1 MYWILFVMGGIAAIG
16 VALVIG
22 GLATPRHHEVA
33 RSMTLPVT
41 PDRLWMSVRDID
53 AYGQWRHELEDVER
67 VDTDQAQPRWRE
79 TNTRRSLTFG
89 VTRDEPPHRFSA
101 SILDDDLPYTGE
113 WTWIVEPHGTGARVT
128 ITERGSVLN
137 PIYRFIGA
145 HFIGYTRSLDRYLAS
160 LAAHHGAP
168 DSAIADATP
177 T

>member
-1 MYWILFVMGGIAAIG
+1 
-16 VALVIG
+16 
-22 GLATPRHHEVA
+22 
-33 RSMTLPVT
+33 
-41 PDRLWMSVRDID
+41 
-53 AYGQWRHELEDVER
+53 
-67 VDTDQAQPRWRE
+67 
-79 TNTRRSLTFG
+79 
-89 VTRDEPPHRFSA
+89 
-101 SILDDDLPYTGE
+101 
-113 WTWIVEPHGTGARVT
+113 VT